1 MELDSLQSAIM
12 ASLLV
17 ASFPELEK
25 QCGLTQQQVCYLHNC
40 FDNIQDE
47 FSPRQMREATI
58 SLSKKVFTKF
68 IEDFSNEEAPL

>member
-17 ASFPELEK
+17 ASLPELEK

-40 FDNIQDE
+40 FDNIQDK
-47 FSPRQMREATI
+47 FSPKQMREATI